1 LLIGIDFDNT
11 LADYDGVFPAVAVA
25 EGLLAAGQAASKSEV
40 KMALRSLPAGE
51 EKWMRLQGRVYG
63 AHMAEAAM
71 FAGAADFI
79 RECRGRDIQVC
90 VVSHKTEFGHFDPD
104 RVNLRD
110 AAQAWMTAQGFFTA
124 DGLGVDPDLVF
135 FEPTR
140 AEKIARIVEL
150 GCDHFIDDL
159 IEVLT
164 DPEFPARTQAHLFA
178 PRGNAEPA
186 SGCQVH
192 GSWASLRQSVLADA

>member
-1 LLIGIDFDNT
+1 MLIGIDFDNT

-25 EGLLAAGQAASKSEV
+25 EGLLAAGQAASKSAV
-40 KMALRSLPAGE
+40 KAALRAQPSGE

-63 AHMAEAAM
+63 AHMADAAM

-79 RECRGRDIQVC
+79 RECRGQGIDVA
-90 VVSHKTEFGHFDPD
+90 VVSHKTEYGHFDPD

-110 AAQAWMTAQGFFTA
+110 AARAWMTAKGFFAA

-135 FEPTR
+135 FEQTR

-159 IEVLT
+159 IEVLA
-164 DPEFPARTQAHLFA
+164 DPDFPARTQAHLFA
-178 PRGNAEPA
+178 PGGIAEPA
-186 SGCQVH
+186 GDCRVH
-192 GSWASLRQSVLADA
+192 DSWASLRHAVLGNG